1 MTSHT
6 NEFGQAI
13 GFPLE
18 FTGPWPR
25 PQGITLPGCT
35 CRLKRAAPEH
45 ARGLFDSFSHDQSGQ
60 NWTYMPTSPALDFF
74 EFEAW
79 FLSTCLGEDLLFYT
93 VFDRHEREIGIAS
106 YLRIN
111 PNVGS
116 IELGWISM
124 SPLMQRTVMSTEAMY
139 LMMSHV
145 FDDLGYRRYEWKCDS
160 LNAPSCATA
169 QRLGFQ
175 FEGIFRQC
183 THYKGRNR
191 DTAWFAVIDTD
202 WPTLKARF
210 TAYLHSTNFDAHGQ
224 QIRSLSDF

>member
-1 MTSHT
+1 MTSHI

-13 GFPLE
+13 GFPLD

-25 PQGITLPGCT
+25 PQGITFTGRT
-35 CRLKRAAPEH
+35 YYLKRAAPEH
-45 ARGLFDSFSHDQSGQ
+45 ARELFDCYSLDTSGK
-60 NWTYMPTSPALDFF
+60 NWTYMPTSPARAFA

-79 FLSTCLGEDLLFYT
+79 FLSTCLGDDFLFYT
-93 VFDRHEREIGIAS
+93 VFDRDARAIGIAC

-111 PNVGS
+111 PSVGS
-116 IELGWISM
+116 TEVGWISM

-139 LMMSHV
+139 LMMRHV

-160 LNAPSCATA
+160 LNAQSRVTA

-175 FEGIFRQC
+175 FEGIFRSC

-191 DTAWFAVIDTD
+191 DTAWFAIIDSD
-202 WPTLKARF
+202 WPALEARF
-210 TAYLHSTNFDAHGQ
+210 TAYLDPTNFDAQDQ
-224 QIRSLSDF
+224 QIRRLLDF